1 MIGLDT
7 NVLVRYLTE
16 DDPRQARVARELMES
31 KLTSENVGFIASVT
45 LAELVWVMV
54 KAYDAS
60 RAEVIRLVDRLLAMP
75 TLSLEHRAEVRRA
88 LEEFSSSRADFA
100 DCLMGK
106 INARHGCEFTAT
118 FDRRASAL
126 PDFRLLGRAG

>member
-45 LAELVWVMV
+45 LVELVWVMV

-126 PDFRLLGRAG
+126 QDFRLLGRAG